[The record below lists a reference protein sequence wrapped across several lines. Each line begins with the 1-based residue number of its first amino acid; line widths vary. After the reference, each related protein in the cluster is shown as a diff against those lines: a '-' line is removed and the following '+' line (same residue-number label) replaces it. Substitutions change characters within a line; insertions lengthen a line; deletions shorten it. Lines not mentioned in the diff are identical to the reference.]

1 MPVCLRIATWF
12 DFSAENS
19 LTRNIFSRLVGKTL
33 LSVLWEK
40 FSRRR
45 RENKKS
51 AVWRQLK
58 WKKNRACMHVEFN
71 SDTEKSYSP
80 KILPPSSPSKLCPHF
95 VFLLLLLHFYCFLR
109 SKLCTFFHFDLHTH
123 FAFAQKHSTAEKR
136 VRDSSSSSSSFNS
149 LEHRF
154 ISPLG
159 ERGRERRRVKTFW
172 AAQTTVAQDAKG
184 EGRRETFQT
193 GASLF
198 LFQHHSHYW
207 RRRNSGIM
215 PHVRFPPY
223 PHYTTRTNAPSLLPS
238 FYRRRR
244 PPAVAR
250 KHGLK

>member
-1 MPVCLRIATWF
+1 M
-12 DFSAENS
+12 E
-19 LTRNIFSRLVGKTL
+19 
-33 LSVLWEK
+33 EK
-40 FSRRR
+40 S
-45 RENKKS
+45 
-51 AVWRQLK
+51 
-58 WKKNRACMHVEFN
+58 CMHVEFN

-95 VFLLLLLHFYCFLR
+95 AFFFLLLHFYCFLR

-123 FAFAQKHSTAEKR
+123 FSFAQKHSTAKKKSER
-136 VRDSSSSSSSFNS
+136 LF
-149 LEHRF
+149 LLLLLLLQF
-154 ISPLG
+154 LG
-159 ERGRERRRVKTFW
+159 TPFYFSAGGEEERERRRVKTFW

-223 PHYTTRTNAPSLLPS
+223 PHYTTRTNAPSFLPS
-238 FYRRRR
+238 FYRRRRR